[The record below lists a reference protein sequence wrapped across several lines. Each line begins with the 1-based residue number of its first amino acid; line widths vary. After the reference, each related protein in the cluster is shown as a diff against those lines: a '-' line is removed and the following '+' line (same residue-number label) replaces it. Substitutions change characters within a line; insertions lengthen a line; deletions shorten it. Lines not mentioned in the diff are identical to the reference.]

1 MSQQR
6 EDWNAVTG
14 ASGYSGR
21 YITQQLLS
29 IGEPVRTLVRQPER
43 GTPFGSQVPA
53 LRLQFDNVSALTESL
68 RGAKTLYNTYW
79 VRFEHGTARFAQAV
93 ENTRCLLQAAKAAG
107 VRRVVH
113 LSVSNPDLD
122 SRLPYFSGK
131 ALVEED
137 IRRSGLSYAILRPT
151 LIYGHD
157 DILVNNIAWCLRR
170 FPVFAVPGSGKCKL
184 QPVFI
189 EDLTRLAVQA
199 AQRDDNFVAD
209 AVGPETFTFEE
220 FVRGLAH
227 AINSRA
233 LIIHAPP
240 SVSLAA
246 SQLVGLA
253 VGDVMLTRDEL
264 DGLMANLLISAD
276 PPTCQTRF
284 SQWLMQN
291 ANGVGTLYASELRR
305 HFHR

>member
-6 EDWNAVTG
+6 DGWNAVTG

-21 YITQQLLS
+21 HITQQLLS

-43 GTPFGSQVPA
+43 GTLFGNRVPA
-53 LRLQFDNVSALTESL
+53 LQLQFDSVSALTESL

-79 VRFEHGTARFAQAV
+79 VRFEHGNVTFARAV
-93 ENTRCLLQAAKAAG
+93 EHTRCLLRAAKAAG

-113 LSVSNPDLD
+113 LSVSNPDPH

-131 ALVEED
+131 ALAEED
-137 IRRSGLSYAILRPT
+137 VRRSGLSYAILRPT
-151 LIYGHD
+151 LMYGHD
-157 DILVNNIAWCLRR
+157 DILVNNIAWCLRH
-170 FPVFAVPGSGKCKL
+170 FPVFAVPGSGTYKL

-189 EDLTRLAVQA
+189 EDLAHLAVQA

-209 AVGPETFTFEE
+209 AVGPETFTFEKL
-220 FVRGLAH
+220 VRRLAH
-227 AINSRA
+227 ALHSRA

-240 SVSLAA
+240 SVTLAA
-246 SQLVGLA
+246 LQLMGLA
-253 VGDVMLTRDEL
+253 VGDVVLTRDEL
-264 DGLMANLLISAD
+264 DGLMADLLISAD

-284 SQWLMQN
+284 STWLMQN
-291 ANGVGTLYASELRR
+291 ANGVGALYASELQR